1 MPIKITNTHNV
12 PEELFKAMSRDDH
25 VNKGDISVTTLIDA
39 PRIKIL
45 KDNNEYEQD
54 VMDMLFMQ
62 LGTAFHTVMEQNTYT
77 HYAYHGLKQ
86 TCRDLVKMGRKD
98 LALEVAKEAK
108 KQFKDELVGKDIF
121 VERTLTLDV
130 TVTSSVTGKVHV
142 IKLSGTQDY
151 YQKSLK
157 LLRDYKVTGVSQN
170 NSDHKHWIEQQNIYG
185 YMLRQI
191 GEEVE
196 TIEILAFFRNWSKM
210 KAKFARKSENYPKQ
224 PSVVIPLEVWSDEK
238 ALSYIEGRVQLHV
251 EAKERSEQE
260 GGKIPLCTASERW
273 AGDDTFT
280 VNHDDGGKNFYN
292 YKMAKNFIESEPL
305 VNPVINYKLASSLKC
320 NEYCPVS
327 KFCDQHK
334 KRMDLIKKN
343 K

>member
-1 MPIKITNTHNV
+1 MPVKITNTHNV
-12 PEELFKAMSRDDH
+12 PQELFKAMNRDDH

-39 PRIKIL
+39 PQIKIL

-77 HYAYHGLKQ
+77 HYAYHGIKQ

-98 LALEVAKEAK
+98 LALEIAKEAK
-108 KQFKDELVGKDIF
+108 KQFKDEEVGKDIF

-157 LLRDYKVTGVSQN
+157 LLRDYKVTGVSQY
-170 NSDHKHWIEQQNIYG
+170 NSDQKHWIHQQNIYA

-210 KAKFARKSENYPKQ
+210 KAKWAKKSENYPKQ

-238 ALSYIEGRVQLHV
+238 CLKYIEDRVRLHV
-251 EAKERSEQE
+251 EALEVDKV
-260 GGKIPLCTASERW
+260 PLCTASERW
-273 AGDDTFT
+273 AGDDTFI
-280 VNHDDGGKNFYN
+280 VNHDDGSKNFYN
-292 YKMAKNFIESEPL
+292 YALAKKHIEEEPL
-305 VNPVINYKLASSLKC
+305 VNPRINYKLASSLKC

-334 KRMDLIKKN
+334 KRMELIKKN